1 MHECDRG
8 YDQLKAACQISC
20 FFIRSNV
27 VVPIIEVIN
36 ADTLAYH
43 AAQVPDQR
51 GGFSWDLFYKWK
63 PIPADEQHLR
73 KSPIDVI
80 R

>member
-1 MHECDRG
+1 MLMDS
-8 YDQLKAACQISC
+8 I
-20 FFIRSNV
+20 FFFSSNV

-36 ADTLAYH
+36 ADTLQYT
-43 AAQVPDQR
+43 AALNPDQR

-63 PIPADEQHLR
+63 PIPLDEQHLR

-80 R
+80 RYFCFFIVFHRKVF